1 MTRGDPA
8 MFPSERCHATCV
20 AIHGHAVLLEGP
32 PGAGKS
38 DLALRLI
45 DRGAIL
51 VSDDQTLLVRDG
63 AMVLA
68 RAPATIRGQ
77 LEVRGL
83 GIVSMTSIDDVPVA
97 LIVRLDGEPLRMPER
112 QRRRLAGIEVR
123 EIALDAFHAATP
135 LKIEWALRQPEATPE

>member
-1 MTRGDPA
+1 MIAR
-8 MFPSERCHATCV
+8 ERRHATCV
-20 AIHGHAVLLEGP
+20 AIHGRAVLLEGP

-45 DRGAIL
+45 DRGAML

-63 AMVLA
+63 AVLLA
-68 RAPATIRGQ
+68 SAPATIRGQ
-77 LEVRGL
+77 IEVRGI
-83 GIVSMTSIDDVPVA
+83 GIVRMASVDDVPVA
-97 LIVRLDGEPLRMPER
+97 LIVRLDGAPVRMPER
-112 QRRRLAGIEVR
+112 QRRQLAGLDVR